1 MSDSNPQTHA
11 FAAGS
16 QVPRT
21 ARHVF
26 GPVQSRRL
34 GRSLGIDLLPHKTC
48 TLDCIYCECGRT
60 TDLRLD
66 SAEFCPTSEV
76 IAELDAVLPDLGELD
91 SVTFSGSGEPLLHT
105 GIGAIVRHLKKAHP
119 TRRVT
124 VLTNGTQLRDP
135 SVRRDLLQADF
146 VVPSLD
152 SATEE
157 GFRNICRPHSGIRV
171 ADVVSGIASFRGE
184 FEGQIHLEIFV
195 VPGINDTPSELAALR
210 QAVDAIRPDKIQ
222 LNRLDRPGAQS
233 GIGRPDDA
241 DLERAAQAFQGT
253 DIGWIP
259 TRKAPVALPIGES
272 ETILAFLRDH
282 SDSTVSQISTGIGL
296 REGDTSKL
304 LRRLIEYGKAREIL
318 GTNAEPDLYRLSG
331 G

>member
-1 MSDSNPQTHA
+1 MSESNSETHA

-16 QVPRT
+16 QVPRN

-66 SAEFCPTSEV
+66 RAEFCPTAEV
-76 IAELDAVLPDLGELD
+76 VAELDAVLPDLGELD

-105 GIGAIVRHLKKAHP
+105 GIGEIVRHLKSAHP
-119 TRRVT
+119 TRPVT

-135 SVRRDLLQADF
+135 SVRLDLLQADL

-157 GFRNICRPHSGIRV
+157 GFRNICRPHSDIRV
-171 ADVVSGIASFRGE
+171 EEVVSGIADFRRE
-184 FEGQIHLEIFV
+184 FKGRIHLEIFV
-195 VPGINDTPSELAALR
+195 VPGINDTASELAALR
-210 QAVDAIRPDKIQ
+210 RAADAIRPDKIQ
-222 LNRLDRPGAQS
+222 LNRLDRPGTQS
-233 GIGRPDDA
+233 GIGRPDDE
-241 DLERAAQAFQGT
+241 DLERMAQAFRGF
-253 DIGWIP
+253 DISWIP
-259 TRKAPVALPIGES
+259 TRKTTVALHVGES
-272 ETILAFLRDH
+272 ETILEHLRGH
-282 SDSTVSQISTGIGL
+282 PDSTVSQISTGIGL

-304 LRRLIEYGKAREIL
+304 LRRLIESGKAREIL
-318 GTNAEPDLYRLSG
+318 GTNAEPDRYRVSG